1 MKQITKTINLLKFLK
16 TAFSKEKVE
25 TYLKNIEK
33 LNSLADAVDSVGK
46 IVKDNTDVLC
56 DVYECDSLNTEVIK
70 EIAKNQQAYSF
81 IALLKDGYNN
91 KKEKHVFFL
100 QFLDADKKAVDES
113 KIYWI
118 LSDNFDVTLKQEF
131 GNKELLILK

>member
-1 MKQITKTINLLKFLK
+1 MRKITQAISFLEFVK
-16 TAFSKEKVE
+16 TAFSEEKVK
-25 TYLKNIEK
+25 TYQKNIEK
-33 LNSLADAVDSVGK
+33 LNGLADSVDSVGE
-46 IVKDNTDVLC
+46 IVKNNTDVLC
-56 DVYECDSLNTEVIK
+56 DIYECDSLNTEVIK
-70 EIAKNQQAYSF
+70 EIAKNQEAFNF

-100 QFLDADKKAVDES
+100 QFLDADKKAIDEN